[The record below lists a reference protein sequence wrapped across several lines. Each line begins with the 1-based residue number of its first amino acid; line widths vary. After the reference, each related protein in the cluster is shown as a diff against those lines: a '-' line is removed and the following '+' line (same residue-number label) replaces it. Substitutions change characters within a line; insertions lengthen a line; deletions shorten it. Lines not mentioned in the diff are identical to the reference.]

1 MKRLFSPH
9 EKIGR
14 KTYGVGV
21 IIGVLAFFALW
32 TAVSAYYA
40 KEGKS
45 VLFPGPSAIW
55 EVTVDISGYGEAT
68 TKKIDALRESSPP
81 GADLDEEIK
90 QIREKA
96 RAPLYTLGDDLWTSF
111 IRVTTAFL
119 LAAAIGVP
127 LGLLMGCYR
136 MVEATTQPI
145 MEFMRYVPVPALV
158 PVLII
163 VFGVDETPK
172 IMLIFIGTFY
182 QLVIMVSDEARK
194 VGRELIRS
202 AYSLGAT
209 RFEIVTKVIR
219 PHAMPGI
226 FDCLRLCNGW
236 AWTWLIVAE
245 LVAANEGMGFRII
258 RFQRYLQTDKI
269 FLYLLILGLIGLC
282 IDFLFRRFNQ
292 ACFRW
297 NEIDRSK

>member
-1 MKRLFSPH
+1 MKGIFSPH
-9 EKIGR
+9 ESIGR
-14 KTYGVGV
+14 RSYTLGV
-21 IIGVLAFFALW
+21 IIGIVGFFAVW
-32 TAVSAYYA
+32 SAVSGHYA

-45 VLFPGPSAIW
+45 VLFPEPTAIW
-55 EVTVDISGYGEAT
+55 DVIVDISGYGEAT
-68 TKKIDALRESSPP
+68 EEKIRTLRESGIR
-81 GADLDEEIK
+81 GAELDEAIEK
-90 QIREKA
+90 IRERA
-96 RAPLYTLGDDLWTSF
+96 RAPLYTLGDDLWISF
-111 IRVTTAFL
+111 VRVSVAFL
-119 LAAAIGVP
+119 LAASIGVP
-127 LGLLMGCYR
+127 LGLFMGCYR

-163 VFGVDETPK
+163 LFGVDETPK

-209 RFEIVTKVIR
+209 PLEIVTKVIR
-219 PHAMPGI
+219 PNAMPGI

-269 FLYLLILGLIGLC
+269 FLYLMILGLIGLC
-282 IDFLFRRFNQ
+282 IDFLFRRFNR
-292 ACFRW
+292 ACFAW